1 MSSAKASLAPG
12 KQSPRRVGSR
22 TSAYAVADSAG
33 HYTSEQSLRS
43 IAWLENGGS
52 WTLSMPQAAESP
64 LYFAFCCFPP
74 ASPPLPP
81 GPGKQKTAPKDRCN
95 PMIFLMKSGAGE
107 GIRTLDPNLG
117 KVVIGSRSR
126 KHRGYNQVRTLRSPF
141 SLTASKQ
148 LLIAFETALSPGSC
162 FIAH

>member
-1 MSSAKASLAPG
+1 MSSAKASLVPG
-12 KQSPRRVGSR
+12 KQSPRQFGSR
-22 TSAYAVADSAG
+22 ASAYAVGDSACR
-33 HYTSEQSLRS
+33 YISEQSLRS

-64 LYFAFCCFPP
+64 LHFAFCCFPP

-95 PMIFLMKSGAGE
+95 PLIFLMKFGADE

-117 KVVIGSRSR
+117 KVLIQAAKDERIN
-126 KHRGYNQVRTLRSPF
+126 HA
-141 SLTASKQ
+141 SLTDHTPKQ
-148 LLIAFETALSPGSC
+148 PREW
-162 FIAH
+162 